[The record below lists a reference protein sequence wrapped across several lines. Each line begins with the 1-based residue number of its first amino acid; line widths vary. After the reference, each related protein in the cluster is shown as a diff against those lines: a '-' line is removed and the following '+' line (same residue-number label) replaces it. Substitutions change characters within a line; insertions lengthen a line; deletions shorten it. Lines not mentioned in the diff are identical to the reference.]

1 MQIERPGRG
10 IAGPL
15 TAGRRTAGRS
25 LVPALVLLLIVAG
38 CAPRAPRQP
47 SPPTPP
53 ASPMPQSAPSEPEPP
68 PSTAAQLPDDCDGLR
83 RVYREQIEAAR
94 GCAGDADCHVV
105 SGDCAVGLE
114 GCWHLVNRSLTSED
128 TAAIAARCTELG
140 CTGPVCRCAPPP
152 THARCADGTCEAAP

>member
-10 IAGPL
+10 IAGPP
-15 TAGRRTAGRS
+15 TAGRS
-25 LVPALVLLLIVAG
+25 LVPALVLLLVVAG

-53 ASPMPQSAPSEPEPP
+53 PPMPQSAPSEPEPP
-68 PSTAAQLPDDCDGLR
+68 PSTAATLPDDCDGLR

-94 GCAGDADCHVV
+94 GCAVDADCHVV

-128 TAAIAARCTELG
+128 TAAIADRFVELG
-140 CTGPVCRCAPPP
+140 GTGPVCRCAPPP
-152 THARCADGTCEAAP
+152 AHARCAEGVCEAAP